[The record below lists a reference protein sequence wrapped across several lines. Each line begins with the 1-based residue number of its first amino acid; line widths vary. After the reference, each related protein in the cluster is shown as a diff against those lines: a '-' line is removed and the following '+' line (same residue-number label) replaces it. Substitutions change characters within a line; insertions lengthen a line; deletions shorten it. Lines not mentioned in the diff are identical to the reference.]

1 MKNFVSLFNV
11 WIFPRIKKWIIEE
24 KQVILRW
31 AFWHIAQ
38 KLKGLKKKSFAISA

>member
-1 MKNFVSLFNV
+1 MINIVKSSIV
-11 WIFPRIKKWIIEE
+11 WVFPRVKKWIIEE

-31 AFWHIAQ
+31 AFWHISQ